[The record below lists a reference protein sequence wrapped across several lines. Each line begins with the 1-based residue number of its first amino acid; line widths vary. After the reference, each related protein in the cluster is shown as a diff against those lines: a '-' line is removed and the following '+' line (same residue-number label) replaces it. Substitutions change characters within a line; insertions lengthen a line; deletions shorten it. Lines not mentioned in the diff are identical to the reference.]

1 MVNGGGGGELDMANG
16 NWETLCMA
24 LFLPLF
30 QFPFHQDALFCFLF
44 QVMFISCGGDWS
56 WMEKANVT
64 TLCRLY
70 LYSVYYIYIV

>member
-1 MVNGGGGGELDMANG
+1 MVNGGGGGELDMVKG

-30 QFPFHQDALFCFLF
+30 QFPFHQDALFCLF
-44 QVMFISCGGDWS
+44 QVLFISCGGDWS

-64 TLCRLY
+64 TY
-70 LYSVYYIYIV
+70 VDYTYIEYIIYT

>member
-1 MVNGGGGGELDMANG
+1 MVNGGGGGELDMAKG

-44 QVMFISCGGDWS
+44 QVMFISCGGS
-56 WMEKANVT
+56 GNV
-64 TLCRLY
+64 
-70 LYSVYYIYIV
+70 